1 MSTDHNIF
9 DYQMYLENAPEQ
21 PGIYKMLDG
30 NANVLYIGKARD
42 LKKRLSSYFRK
53 QGLAIKTRA
62 MVARIQAI
70 ETVATNTESEALI
83 LEQNLI
89 KTLKPPY
96 NVLLR
101 DDKSYPFIYLSHKD
115 LFPRLALYRGRKNQ
129 TGRFFGP
136 YPSAGA
142 ARETLG
148 ILQKI
153 FKVRQC
159 EDSFFR
165 NRTRPCL
172 QYQINRCKAPCVD
185 LVDEQ
190 EYSRDVQDS
199 VRFLEGKSQGII
211 FDLIEKM
218 DTAAESLEFE
228 QAAAFRD
235 QVNFL
240 RQIQEGQVISTRRG
254 DADVLGIAWEP
265 AGCCVIVIF
274 VRQGRV
280 LGTRQFYP
288 DFKLETTREA
298 ALSGFLTGF
307 YIQNADIRDFPAEIV
322 IPCDVKDQALL
333 ETTLQEV
340 TGKRISLRHRVRSDR
355 RRWLELADKN
365 AVQALA
371 ARQADRKNICQRF
384 LMLQRLLQMPAVP
397 ELIECFDTS
406 HTMGEGTV
414 ASCVVFDQQ
423 GAVKSDYRRFNIRDI
438 TPGDDYAAMGQV
450 IKRRY
455 TRLLTEEGKM
465 PDLILIDGGVGQ
477 LRKAMESLKNLQL
490 TSITV
495 VGVGKGETRK
505 PGMETLLDGV
515 TEKEYVPEPDSPALH
530 LIQQIR
536 DEAHR
541 FAITGHRQRREGK
554 RRKSMLEDIPGVG
567 TRRRSALL
575 KYFGGLPAVQQAAV
589 TELSKV
595 NGISKVLAQKIYDYL
610 HPGNF

>member
-1 MSTDHNIF
+1 MPTESNAF
-9 DYQMYLENAPEQ
+9 DYLTYLKNAPEQ

-30 NANVLYIGKARD
+30 NAAILYVGKAKN
-42 LKKRLSSYFRK
+42 LKKRLASYFRK
-53 QGLAIKTRA
+53 QGLAVKTQA

-70 ETVATNTESEALI
+70 ETVVTNTESEALI

-96 NVLLR
+96 NILLR

-115 LFPRLALYRGRKNQ
+115 QFPRLALHRGRKNQ
-129 TGRFFGP
+129 KGRFFGP

-185 LVDEQ
+185 LVDEK
-190 EYSRDVQDS
+190 EYGRDVQDS
-199 VRFLEGKSQGII
+199 VRFLEGKSQEII
-211 FDLIEKM
+211 FDLIGKM
-218 DTAAESLEFE
+218 DAAAESLAFE
-228 QAAAFRD
+228 QAAIFRD

-240 RQIQEGQVISTRRG
+240 RQTQEGQVISAQRG

-280 LGTRQFYP
+280 LGTRQFHP
-288 DFKLETTREA
+288 DFKLESTRES
-298 ALSGFLTGF
+298 ALLSFLANF
-307 YIQNADIRDFPAEIV
+307 YIRNADSRDFPSEIV
-322 IPCDVKDQALL
+322 IPCAVEDQEVL
-333 ETTLQEV
+333 ETTLREV
-340 TGKRISLRHRVRSDR
+340 SGKSISVRHQVRADR
-355 RRWLELADKN
+355 KRWLELADKN

-371 ARQADRKNICQRF
+371 SWLADRKNIYQRF
-384 LMLQRLLQMPAVP
+384 LMLQQALQLPAVP
-397 ELIECFDTS
+397 ERIECFDIS

-423 GAVKSDYRRFNIRDI
+423 GAAKSDYRRFNIRDI
-438 TPGDDYAAMGQV
+438 TPGDDYAAIGQAV
-450 IKRRY
+450 ERRY
-455 TRLLTEEGKM
+455 ARLLTGEGKM
-465 PDLILIDGGVGQ
+465 PDLILIDGGAGQ
-477 LRKAMESLKNLQL
+477 LGKAMESLENLQL

-515 TEKEYVPEPDSPALH
+515 TGKEYVLEPTSPALH
-530 LIQQIR
+530 LVQQVR

-554 RRKSMLEDIPGVG
+554 RRKSTLEDIPGVG
-567 TRRRSALL
+567 AKRRSALL
-575 KYFGGLPAVQQAAV
+575 KYFGGLQAIQQATVA
-589 TELSKV
+589 ELNKV
-595 NGISKVLAQKIYDYL
+595 NGISKALAQEIHDHL
-610 HPGNF
+610 HR

>member
-1 MSTDHNIF
+1 MSTDSNAF
-9 DYQMYLENAPEQ
+9 DHQTYLKNAPEQ

-30 NANVLYIGKARD
+30 NADVLYVGKAKN

-53 QGLAIKTRA
+53 QGLAVKTQA
-62 MVARIQAI
+62 MVAKIHAI
-70 ETVATNTESEALI
+70 ETVVTNTESEALI

-96 NVLLR
+96 NILLR

-115 LFPRLALYRGRKNQ
+115 RFPRLALHRGRKNK

-185 LVDEQ
+185 FVDEQ
-190 EYSRDVQDS
+190 EYGRDVQDS
-199 VRFLEGKSQGII
+199 VRFLEGKSQEII
-211 FDLIEKM
+211 FDLIGKM

-240 RQIQEGQVISTRRG
+240 RQTQEGQAISAQRG
-254 DADVLGIAWEP
+254 DADVLGIAWKP

-280 LGTRQFYP
+280 LGTRQFHP

-298 ALSGFLTGF
+298 ALLSFLANF
-307 YIQNADIRDFPAEIV
+307 YIRNADARDFPAEIV
-322 IPCDVKDQALL
+322 IPCAVEDQELL
-333 ETTLQEV
+333 ESTLQEV
-340 TGKRISLRHRVRSDR
+340 SGKAISLRHQVRSDR
-355 RRWLELADKN
+355 KRWLELADKN

-371 ARQADRKNICQRF
+371 VWLADRKNIYQRF
-384 LMLQRLLQMPAVP
+384 LMLQQALQMPAVP
-397 ELIECFDTS
+397 ERIECFDIS

-423 GAVKSDYRRFNIRDI
+423 GAAKSDYRRFNIRDI
-438 TPGDDYAAMGQV
+438 TPGDDYAAIGQAV
-450 IKRRY
+450 ERRY
-455 TRLLTEEGKM
+455 ARLLTGEGKM
-465 PDLILIDGGVGQ
+465 PDLILIDGGAGQ
-477 LRKAMESLKNLQL
+477 LGKAMESLENLQL

-515 TEKEYVPEPDSPALH
+515 TGKEYVLEPTSPALH
-530 LIQQIR
+530 LVQQVR

-554 RRKSMLEDIPGVG
+554 RRKSTLEDIPGVG
-567 TRRRSALL
+567 AKRRSALL
-575 KYFGGLPAVQQAAV
+575 KYFGGLQAIQQATV

-595 NGISKVLAQKIYDYL
+595 NGISKALAQEIHDHL
-610 HPGNF
+610 HR

>member
-1 MSTDHNIF
+1 MPTDSNAF
-9 DYQMYLENAPEQ
+9 DHQTYLKNAPEQ

-30 NANVLYIGKARD
+30 NADVLYVGKAKN

-53 QGLAIKTRA
+53 QGLAVKTQA
-62 MVARIQAI
+62 MVAKIHAI
-70 ETVATNTESEALI
+70 ETVVTNTESEALI

-96 NVLLR
+96 NILLR

-115 LFPRLALYRGRKNQ
+115 RFPRLALHRGRKSQ

-185 LVDEQ
+185 FVDEQ
-190 EYSRDVQDS
+190 EYGRDVQDS
-199 VRFLEGKSQGII
+199 VRFLEGKSQEII
-211 FDLIEKM
+211 FDLIGKM
-218 DTAAESLEFE
+218 DAAAESLEFE

-240 RQIQEGQVISTRRG
+240 RQTQEGQAISAQRG

-280 LGTRQFYP
+280 LGTRQFHP

-298 ALSGFLTGF
+298 ALLSFLANF
-307 YIQNADIRDFPAEIV
+307 YIRNADARDFPAEIV
-322 IPCDVKDQALL
+322 IPCTVEDQGLL
-333 ETTLQEV
+333 ETTLREV
-340 TGKRISLRHRVRSDR
+340 AGKAISLRHQVRSDR
-355 RRWLELADKN
+355 KRWLELADKN

-371 ARQADRKNICQRF
+371 VWLADRKNIYQRF
-384 LMLQRLLQMPAVP
+384 LMLQQALQMPAVP
-397 ELIECFDTS
+397 ERIECFDIS

-423 GAVKSDYRRFNIRDI
+423 GAAKSDYRRFNIRDI
-438 TPGDDYAAMGQV
+438 TPGDDCAAIGQAV
-450 IKRRY
+450 ERRY
-455 TRLLTEEGKM
+455 ARLLTGEGKM
-465 PDLILIDGGVGQ
+465 PDLILIDGGAGQ
-477 LRKAMESLKNLQL
+477 LGKAMESLENLQL

-515 TEKEYVPEPDSPALH
+515 TGKEYVLEPTSPALH
-530 LIQQIR
+530 LVQQVR

-554 RRKSMLEDIPGVG
+554 RRKSTLEDIPGVG
-567 TRRRSALL
+567 AKRRSALL
-575 KYFGGLPAVQQAAV
+575 KYFGGLQAIQQATV

-595 NGISKVLAQKIYDYL
+595 NGISKALAQEIHDHL
-610 HPGNF
+610 HR

>member
-1 MSTDHNIF
+1 
-9 DYQMYLENAPEQ
+9 
-21 PGIYKMLDG
+21 
-30 NANVLYIGKARD
+30 
-42 LKKRLSSYFRK
+42 
-53 QGLAIKTRA
+53 

-70 ETVATNTESEALI
+70 ETVVTNTESEALI

-96 NVLLR
+96 NILLR

-115 LFPRLALYRGRKNQ
+115 RFPRLALHRGRKNQ
-129 TGRFFGP
+129 TGRFYGP

-185 LVDEQ
+185 LVDKQ
-190 EYSRDVQDS
+190 EYARDVQDS
-199 VRFLEGKSQGII
+199 VRFLEGKSQEII
-211 FDLIEKM
+211 FDLIGKM
-218 DTAAESLEFE
+218 DAAAESLAFE

-240 RQIQEGQVISTRRG
+240 RQTQEGQAISAQRG

-280 LGTRQFYP
+280 LGTRQFHP
-288 DFKLETTREA
+288 DFKLETTRET
-298 ALSGFLTGF
+298 ALLSFLANF
-307 YIQNADIRDFPAEIV
+307 YIRNADARDFPVEIV
-322 IPCDVKDQALL
+322 IPFAVEDQEVL
-333 ETTLQEV
+333 ETTLREV
-340 TGKRISLRHRVRSDR
+340 SGKAISLRHQVRSDR
-355 RRWLELADKN
+355 KRWLELADKN

-371 ARQADRKNICQRF
+371 VWLADRKNIYQRF
-384 LMLQRLLQMPAVP
+384 LMLQQALQMSAMP
-397 ELIECFDTS
+397 ERIECFDIS

-423 GAVKSDYRRFNIRDI
+423 GAAKSDYRRFNIRDI
-438 TPGDDYAAMGQV
+438 TPGDDYAAIGQAV
-450 IKRRY
+450 ERRY
-455 TRLLTEEGKM
+455 ARLLTGEGKM
-465 PDLILIDGGVGQ
+465 PDLILIDGGAGQ
-477 LRKAMESLKNLQL
+477 LAKAMESLESLQL

-515 TEKEYVPEPDSPALH
+515 TGKEYVLEPSSPALH
-530 LIQQIR
+530 LIQQVR

-554 RRKSMLEDIPGVG
+554 RRKSTLEDIPGVG
-567 TRRRSALL
+567 AKRRSVLL
-575 KYFGGLPAVQQAAV
+575 KYFGGLQGIQQATVA
-589 TELSKV
+589 ELSKV
-595 NGISKVLAQKIYDYL
+595 NGISKALAQEIHDHL
-610 HPGNF
+610 HR

>member
-1 MSTDHNIF
+1 MSTDSNAF
-9 DYQMYLENAPEQ
+9 DYQTYLKSAPEQ

-30 NANVLYIGKARD
+30 NADVLYVGKAKN

-53 QGLAIKTRA
+53 QGLAVKTQA

-70 ETVATNTESEALI
+70 ETVVTNTESEALI

-96 NVLLR
+96 NILLR

-115 LFPRLALYRGRKNQ
+115 RFPRLALHRGRKNQ

-190 EYSRDVQDS
+190 EYGRDVQDS
-199 VRFLEGKSQGII
+199 VRFLEGKSQEII
-211 FDLIEKM
+211 FDLIGKM

-240 RQIQEGQVISTRRG
+240 RQTQEGQVISAQRG

-280 LGTRQFYP
+280 LGTRQFHP
-288 DFKLETTREA
+288 DFKLEATREA
-298 ALSGFLTGF
+298 ALLSFLANF
-307 YIQNADIRDFPAEIV
+307 YIRNADARDFPAEIV
-322 IPCDVKDQALL
+322 IPCAVEDQELL
-333 ETTLQEV
+333 ETTLREV
-340 TGKRISLRHRVRSDR
+340 AGKAISLRHQVRSDR
-355 RRWLELADKN
+355 KRWLELADKN

-371 ARQADRKNICQRF
+371 VWLADRKNIYQRF
-384 LMLQRLLQMPAVP
+384 LMLQQALQMPAVP
-397 ELIECFDTS
+397 ERIECFDIS

-423 GAVKSDYRRFNIRDI
+423 GAAKSDYRRFNIRDI
-438 TPGDDYAAMGQV
+438 TPGDDYAAIGQAV
-450 IKRRY
+450 ERRY
-455 TRLLTEEGKM
+455 ARLLTGEGKM
-465 PDLILIDGGVGQ
+465 PDLILIDGGAGQ
-477 LRKAMESLKNLQL
+477 LGKAMESLENLQL

-495 VGVGKGETRK
+495 IGVGKGETRK

-515 TEKEYVPEPDSPALH
+515 TGKEYALEPSSPALH
-530 LIQQIR
+530 LIQQVR

-554 RRKSMLEDIPGVG
+554 RRKSILEDIPGVG
-567 TRRRSALL
+567 AKRRSALL
-575 KYFGGLPAVQQAAV
+575 KYFGGLQAIQQATVA
-589 TELSKV
+589 ELSKV
-595 NGISKVLAQKIYDYL
+595 NGISKALAQEIHDHL
-610 HPGNF
+610 HR

>member
-1 MSTDHNIF
+1 MPTDSNAF
-9 DYQMYLENAPEQ
+9 DHQSYLKNAPEQ

-30 NANVLYIGKARD
+30 NADVLYVGKAKN

-53 QGLAIKTRA
+53 QGLAVKTQA

-70 ETVATNTESEALI
+70 ETVVTNTESEALI

-96 NVLLR
+96 NILLR

-115 LFPRLALYRGRKNQ
+115 RFPRLALHRGRKNQ

-190 EYSRDVQDS
+190 EYGRDVQDS
-199 VRFLEGKSQGII
+199 VRFLEGKSQEII
-211 FDLIEKM
+211 FDLIGKM

-228 QAAAFRD
+228 QAAVFRD

-240 RQIQEGQVISTRRG
+240 RQTQEGQAISAQRG

-280 LGTRQFYP
+280 LGTRQFHP

-298 ALSGFLTGF
+298 ALLSFLANF
-307 YIQNADIRDFPAEIV
+307 YIRNADARDFPAEIV
-322 IPCDVKDQALL
+322 IPCAVEDQELL
-333 ETTLQEV
+333 ETTLREV
-340 TGKRISLRHRVRSDR
+340 AGKAISLRHQVRSDR
-355 RRWLELADKN
+355 KRWLELADKN

-371 ARQADRKNICQRF
+371 VWLADRKNIYQRF
-384 LMLQRLLQMPAVP
+384 LMLQQALQMPAVP
-397 ELIECFDTS
+397 ERIECFDIS

-414 ASCVVFDQQ
+414 ASCVVFDQH

-438 TPGDDYAAMGQV
+438 TPGDDYAAIGQAV
-450 IKRRY
+450 ERRY
-455 TRLLTEEGKM
+455 ARLLTGEGKM
-465 PDLILIDGGVGQ
+465 PDLILIDGGAGQ
-477 LRKAMESLKNLQL
+477 LSKAMESLENLQL

-515 TEKEYVPEPDSPALH
+515 TGKEYVLDPTSPALH
-530 LIQQIR
+530 LVQQVR

-541 FAITGHRQRREGK
+541 FAITGHRQRREG
-554 RRKSMLEDIPGVG
+554 RRKKSTLEDIPGVG
-567 TRRRSALL
+567 AKRRSALL
-575 KYFGGLPAVQQAAV
+575 KYFGGLQAIQQATVA
-589 TELSKV
+589 ELSKV
-595 NGISKVLAQKIYDYL
+595 NGISKALAQEIHDHL
-610 HPGNF
+610 HR

>member
-1 MSTDHNIF
+1 MPTDSNAF
-9 DYQMYLENAPEQ
+9 DHQTYLKNAPEL
-21 PGIYKMLDG
+21 PGIYKMLDS
-30 NANVLYIGKARD
+30 NADVLYVGKAKD
-42 LKKRLSSYFRK
+42 LKKRLSCYFRK
-53 QGLAIKTRA
+53 QGLAVKTQA

-70 ETVATNTESEALI
+70 ETVVTNTESEALI

-96 NVLLR
+96 NILLR

-115 LFPRLALYRGRKNQ
+115 RFPRLALHRGRKNQ
-129 TGRFFGP
+129 TGRFYGP

-190 EYSRDVQDS
+190 EYARDVQDS
-199 VRFLEGKSQGII
+199 VRFLEGKSQEII
-211 FDLIEKM
+211 FDLIGKM
-218 DTAAESLEFE
+218 DAAAESLAFE
-228 QAAAFRD
+228 QAATFRD

-240 RQIQEGQVISTRRG
+240 RQTQEGQAISAQRG

-265 AGCCVIVIF
+265 GGCCVIVIF

-280 LGTRQFYP
+280 LGTRQFHP
-288 DFKLETTREA
+288 DFKLETTRET
-298 ALSGFLTGF
+298 ALLSFLANF
-307 YIQNADIRDFPAEIV
+307 YIRNADARDFPAEIV
-322 IPCDVKDQALL
+322 IPFAVEDQEVL
-333 ETTLQEV
+333 ETTLREV
-340 TGKRISLRHRVRSDR
+340 SGKAISLRHQVRSDR
-355 RRWLELADKN
+355 KRWLELADKN

-371 ARQADRKNICQRF
+371 VWLADKKNIYQRF
-384 LMLQRLLQMPAVP
+384 LMLQQALKMSTMP
-397 ELIECFDTS
+397 ERIECFDIS

-438 TPGDDYAAMGQV
+438 TPGDDYAAIGQAV
-450 IKRRY
+450 ERRY
-455 TRLLTEEGKM
+455 ARLLTGEGKM
-465 PDLILIDGGVGQ
+465 PDLILIDGGAGQ
-477 LRKAMESLKNLQL
+477 LGKAMESLESLQL

-515 TEKEYVPEPDSPALH
+515 TGKEYVLEPSSPALH
-530 LIQQIR
+530 LVQQVR

-554 RRKSMLEDIPGVG
+554 RRKSTLEDIPGVG
-567 TRRRSALL
+567 AKRRSALL
-575 KYFGGLPAVQQAAV
+575 KYFGGLQSIQQATVA
-589 TELSKV
+589 ELSKV
-595 NGISKVLAQKIYDYL
+595 NGISKALAQEIHDHL
-610 HPGNF
+610 HS